1 QDGLAPAHGG
11 DRPRVV
17 VTLSWDTLAH
27 QCVDAHLVGT
37 GEPVAASVARQL
49 LCDADVLP
57 IVLGG
62 PSLIL
67 DVGRCQRLVTP
78 EIRAALEHRDQG
90 CVFPGCDKPP
100 QACHAHHILPWWAG
114 GTTALPNLV
123 LLCPHHHGIIEPA
136 HPTGDGPPPSPDDRW
151 QVRLRT
157 DGAPEILP
165 PRRVDPH
172 QQPRQHTRFLT
183 RQRQ

>member
-1 QDGLAPAHGG
+1 ML
-11 DRPRVV
+11 
-17 VTLSWDTLAH
+17 TLSWDTLA
-27 QCVDAHLVGT
+27 QQSVDAGLVGA
-37 GEPVAASVARQL
+37 GSRSPAGC
-49 LCDADVLP
+49 CDADVLP

-62 PSLIL
+62 PSLVL

-114 GTTALPNLV
+114 GTTAVWNLV
-123 LLCPHHHGIIEPA
+123 LLCPHHNGIIEPA

-157 DGAPEILP
+157 TDGAPEILP

-172 QQPRQHTRFLT
+172 QQPRQHTHFLT